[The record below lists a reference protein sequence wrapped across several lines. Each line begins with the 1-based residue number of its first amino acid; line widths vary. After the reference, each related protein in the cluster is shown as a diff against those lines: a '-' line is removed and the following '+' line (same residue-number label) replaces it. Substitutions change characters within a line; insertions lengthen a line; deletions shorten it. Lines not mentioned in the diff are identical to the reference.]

1 MLFLLFWFD
10 DLPNQCCKSTAY
22 ERTNDEYPELRK
34 SLTTLEES
42 RTDGTGWV
50 NGCSGVVDTYEVNQ
64 DEGKTDSETGK
75 VVGGTVGLG
84 SRTQYNEYENE
95 GEHNLCQ
102 QAVHHIL
109 RGAGIGTSC
118 CAASQTR
125 VGGNK
130 ECQQCCCNDSR
141 THQV

>member
-64 DEGKTDSETGK
+64 DEGKTDSP
-75 VVGGTVGLG
+75 GTALLCTYLHRR
-84 SRTQYNEYENE
+84 SRRED
-95 GEHNLCQ
+95 
-102 QAVHHIL
+102 
-109 RGAGIGTSC
+109 
-118 CAASQTR
+118 
-125 VGGNK
+125 K
-130 ECQQCCCNDSR
+130 
-141 THQV
+141 